1 MSTQV
6 QFRRGTTTQ
15 NNAFTGAVGELT
27 VDTDLKTLRLHD
39 GSTAGGGAI
48 IVNTAS
54 AQQLLNKTM
63 ASGSVWNGTA
73 VPLAYGGTGSSLT
86 ATAGALLYSTSSG
99 AGLTLAGL
107 TGQILV
113 SGGTGAPTWVNGST
127 LTIGTAQTA
136 VTAQNINGGSAGQL
150 MIQSD
155 VGVTSFI
162 TAGATGT
169 FLQSAGAGYAPTWAA
184 GQVTYGNSTV
194 SLGGNLQMIT
204 GTMYVQTGNVYAA
217 NVIQDGGAIIANNA
231 NIAAS
236 TANALTTLDTFS
248 TAQYRSARYTI
259 QATAGSSY
267 QTMEAIAIHNG
278 TTPTVSTFGV
288 TQTSGNLG
296 TIAANI
302 SSGNMTISFI
312 PSTSSTIVRIMKTY
326 LPL

>member
-48 IVNTAS
+48 IVNTAA

-86 ATAGALLYSTSSG
+86 ATAGALMYSTSSG

-136 VTAQNINGGSAGQL
+136 VTAQNIAGGSAGQL

-155 VGVTSFI
+155 TGVTSFI

-169 FLQSAGAGYAPTWAA
+169 FLQSTGAGYAPSWAA
-184 GQVTYGNSTV
+184 GTVTYGNTTV
-194 SLGGNLQMIT
+194 ALGANSQVFY
-204 GTMYVQTGNVYAA
+204 GTQIIQTGNVYAA

-231 NIAAS
+231 NVAVS
-236 TANALTTLDTFS
+236 SANTLTVFDTFS
-248 TAQYRSARYTI
+248 TSQYRSARYWI
-259 QATAGSSY
+259 QASY
-267 QTMEAIAIHNG
+267 SGTYQAMEVMLVQDG
-278 TTPTVSTFGV
+278 TTPVVSTFGV
-288 TQTSGNLG
+288 TRTSGNLG
-296 TIAANI
+296 TVAANI
-302 SSGNMTISFI
+302 ASGNTTISFI
-312 PSTSSTIVRIMKTY
+312 AANANTTVRVMKNY
-326 LPL
+326 FSV